1 MAKSKILKIVVAVL
15 LIFVTLLFAF
25 VAYARFEFNR
35 SFNKGYALYHAK
47 NYKAAEV
54 EFKRAVF
61 WNPYSGMAH
70 AWLGATIIE
79 QTSMYTPNRMRIES
93 AFRHL
98 DRAIKLGFD
107 THPIRFYRGLIF
119 FNQGNW
125 QKAKSDFEK
134 ALTIKP
140 EGAGNK
146 YGIIHA
152 LLAQIYSPRQNEA
165 MSKYMPSFVRAG
177 SPDIAVA
184 VNHARMAMK
193 EYLPQSYGWYL
204 VAQVLEEAGAYEEAL
219 DAVRQSVERGFDPA
233 SAAYVR
239 ASILMSA
246 GRTEEA
252 LSNAEQT
259 IAAGPGELLPGKRD
273 RFRLRSVAFA
283 HILRAKI
290 YESRNQ
296 TAFAKAD
303 YKKALEILDQHRAI
317 LSEENRYFDAL
328 AAQARNFIQDKLK

>member
-1 MAKSKILKIVVAVL
+1 MAKSKIFKIFVAVL
-15 LIFVTLLFAF
+15 LIFLIFLFSF

-79 QTSMYTPNRMRIES
+79 QTAIYTPIRTRVER

-146 YGIIHA
+146 YGLIHA
-152 LLAQIYSPRQNEA
+152 FLAQIYSPRQNET
-165 MSKYMPSFVRAG
+165 MSKYIPSFVAAG
-177 SPDIAVA
+177 SVDIAA
-184 VNHARMAMK
+184 AADHARMATK
-193 EYLPQSYGWYL
+193 KYIPQPYGWYL
-204 VAQVLEEAGAYEEAL
+204 VAQVLEEAGAYDEAL
-219 DAVRQSVERGFDPA
+219 DAIRQSIERGLDPA
-233 SAAYVR
+233 SVAYAR
-239 ASILMSA
+239 ASILMAA

-252 LSNAEQT
+252 FTNAEQA
-259 IAAGPGELLPGKRD
+259 IAAGPVELLPGNRD
-273 RFRLRSVAFA
+273 RLRLRSIGFA

-296 TAFAKAD
+296 TALAKTD
-303 YKKALEILDQHRAI
+303 YKKALEILDQYREI
-317 LSEENRYFDAL
+317 LNEENRYADAL
-328 AAQARNFIQDKLK
+328 EAQARNFIQDKLK